1 MKGFPR
7 RGSDRRHARVRPVL
21 EPASM
26 KGFPRRGSDSP
37 APPHTPG
44 LSPASMK
51 GFPRRGSDRILRQGN
66 QNPQIRLNE
75 GLPQKGKRSL
85 ALAEQAYWR
94 TGASMK
100 GFPRRGSDRLVER
113 HLGCRVHM
121 PQ

>member
-1 MKGFPR
+1 
-7 RGSDRRHARVRPVL
+7 
-21 EPASM
+21 
-26 KGFPRRGSDSP
+26 
-37 APPHTPG
+37 
-44 LSPASMK
+44 MK

-100 GFPRRGSDRLVER
+100 GFPRRGSDGRCGGGRPAPGSGLNEG
-113 HLGCRVHM
+113 L
-121 PQ
+121 PQKGKRS

>member
-1 MKGFPR
+1 
-7 RGSDRRHARVRPVL
+7 
-21 EPASM
+21 
-26 KGFPRRGSDSP
+26 
-37 APPHTPG
+37 
-44 LSPASMK
+44 MK

-100 GFPRRGSDRLVER
+100 GFPRRGSDSAGMRR
-113 HLGCRVHM
+113 HM
-121 PQ
+121 PLSEPPQ